1 MAAGKY
7 SFTIQQ
13 GSTLRFRIDYKD
25 SNNNAVDLTGYE
37 SRMIIRPDVASSTV
51 ICSLSSVTT
60 DVDGTGLNMTPVI
73 SGVTY
78 PKSSGSIE
86 ITISAASS
94 SLFTF
99 GEAVYDLEIYIGSA
113 PGTYV
118 DRILEGRVK
127 LTKEVTR

>member
-7 SFTIQQ
+7 SFTVQQ
-13 GSTLRFRIDYKD
+13 GSTLCFRIDYKD

-60 DVDGTGLNMTPVI
+60 DIDGTGLNMTPVI

-99 GEAVYDLEIYIGSA
+99 GEAVYDLEIYSGSA

>member
-7 SFTIQQ
+7 SFTVQQ

-25 SNNNAVDLTGYE
+25 SNNLPVDLTGYQ

-60 DVDGTGLNMTPVI
+60 DVDGSGLNMTPVI

-99 GEAVYDLEIYIGSA
+99 GEAVYDLEIYSGSA
-113 PGTYV
+113 PSTYV

>member
-7 SFTIQQ
+7 SFTVQQ

-25 SNNNAVDLTGYE
+25 SNNLPVDLTGYQ

-60 DVDGTGLNMTPVI
+60 DVDGSGLNMTPVI
-73 SGVTY
+73 SGVAY

-99 GEAVYDLEIYIGSA
+99 NEAVYDLEIYSGSA

>member
-7 SFTIQQ
+7 SFTVQQ

-25 SNNNAVDLTGYE
+25 SNNLPVDLTGYQ

-60 DVDGTGLNMTPVI
+60 DVDGSGLNMTPVI

-99 GEAVYDLEIYIGSA
+99 NEAVYDLEIYSGSA

>member
-7 SFTIQQ
+7 SFTVQQ

-60 DVDGTGLNMTPVI
+60 DVDGTGLNMTPSI

-99 GEAVYDLEIYIGSA
+99 GEAVYDLEIYSGSA

>member
-7 SFTIQQ
+7 SFTVQQ

-25 SNNNAVDLTGYE
+25 SNNLPVDLTGYQ

-99 GEAVYDLEIYIGSA
+99 GEAVYDLEIYSGSA

>member
-7 SFTIQQ
+7 SFTVQQ

-60 DVDGTGLNMTPVI
+60 DIDGTGLNMTPVI

-99 GEAVYDLEIYIGSA
+99 GEAVYDLEIYSGSA